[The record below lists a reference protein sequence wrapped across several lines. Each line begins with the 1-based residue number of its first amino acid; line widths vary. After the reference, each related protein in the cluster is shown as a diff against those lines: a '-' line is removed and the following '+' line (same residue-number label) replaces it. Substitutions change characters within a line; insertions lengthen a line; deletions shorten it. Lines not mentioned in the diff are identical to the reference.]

1 MSTILPVPQTPPSQA
16 ERVAQRTTP
25 PRPRPLI
32 SGMLADRIFGW
43 LARGAA
49 VLTLLL
55 LIGILVSLV
64 LGAWPSI
71 EKYGLSFLTR
81 SVWDPVQ
88 NEYGGLVMIYGTLAT
103 SAIALLIAVP
113 VSFGIALF

>member
-1 MSTILPVPQTPPSQA
+1 
-16 ERVAQRTTP
+16 
-25 PRPRPLI
+25 
-32 SGMLADRIFGW
+32 MLADRIFGW

-71 EKYGLSFLTR
+71 EKYGL
-81 SVWDPVQ
+81 
-88 NEYGGLVMIYGTLAT
+88 
-103 SAIALLIAVP
+103 
-113 VSFGIALF
+113 ALF

>member
-1 MSTILPVPQTPPSQA
+1 VSTILPVPQTPPSQA
-16 ERVAQRTTP
+16 ERGAQRTTP

-55 LIGILVSLV
+55 LIGILVLV
-64 LGAWPSI
+64 GAW
-71 EKYGLSFLTR
+71 GL
-81 SVWDPVQ
+81 
-88 NEYGGLVMIYGTLAT
+88 
-103 SAIALLIAVP
+103 AID
-113 VSFGIALF
+113 